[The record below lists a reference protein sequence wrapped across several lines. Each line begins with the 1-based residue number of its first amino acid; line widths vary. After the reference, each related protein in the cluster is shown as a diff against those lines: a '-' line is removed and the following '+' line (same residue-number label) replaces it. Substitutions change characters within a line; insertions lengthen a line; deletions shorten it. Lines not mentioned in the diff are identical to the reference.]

1 MPFDAP
7 MVREI
12 VRRVLDHPDSDRSEL
27 ACLPIGCARLPRMLC
42 LGNRRPVSDSKRD
55 VMDVHFVSLGTGT
68 LEIVFVRVAHGVDGH
83 SLGGFV
89 IQRPL

>member
-12 VRRVLDHPDSDRSEL
+12 VRCVLDYPDSNRPEV
-27 ACLPIGCARLPRMLC
+27 ACLPISCARLPRMLG
-42 LGNRRPVSDSKRD
+42 LGDGRPVSDSKRD

-68 LEIVFVRVAHGVDGH
+68 LEIVFMRVARGVEGH

>member
-1 MPFDAP
+1 
-7 MVREI
+7 
-12 VRRVLDHPDSDRSEL
+12 
-27 ACLPIGCARLPRMLC
+27 
-42 LGNRRPVSDSKRD
+42 
-55 VMDVHFVSLGTGT
+55 MDVHFVSLGTGT